1 MNESQPINIAPK
13 YIAPKLEG
21 LRDVIPPLYGVDFF
35 GTGSPFAPPFP
46 ADRNITIERLQ
57 EQGLS
62 DNGILRTLMG
72 TIDREDTNHLT
83 TPLLVALVATEHPIT
98 QEWCQHPEFLGFAF
112 QVSIVGDI
120 EVLEQRRA
128 RLAAQSDP
136 KAAEVAEKIG
146 LTKKKDYR
154 DGAPKYD
161 HIQTQI
167 NKLREFQAAVEAS
180 SPPYPQE
187 NPTSA

>member
-21 LRDVIPPLYGVDFF
+21 FRDIIPPLYGVDFF
-35 GTGSPFAPPFP
+35 GNGSPFAPPFP
-46 ADRNITIERLQ
+46 ADRIIIIERMQ
-57 EQGLS
+57 EDGLS
-62 DNGILRTLMG
+62 STGILRTLMG
-72 TIDREDTNHLT
+72 NVDRENTSHLS
-83 TPLLVALVATEHPIT
+83 TPLLVALVATEHPIA
-98 QEWCQHPEFLGFAF
+98 QEWSQDPGFLGFAF
-112 QVSIVGDI
+112 QVSIAGDI
-120 EVLEQRRA
+120 VVLEERRE
-128 RLAAQSDP
+128 RLEAQQSP
-136 KAAEVAEKIG
+136 KATEIAEKIG